1 MQKPEMNEPDNCYIY
16 HALRDITLDTNDDI
30 HLQHCLNYS
39 FIQFISDDSARLSE
53 NANEHDVETEQLE
66 IYS

>member
-1 MQKPEMNEPDNCYIY
+1 MNEPDDYFMY
-16 HALRDITLDTNDDI
+16 RASRAITLDANDDI
-30 HLQHCLNYS
+30 HLRHCLNYS

-53 NANEHDVETEQLE
+53 NANGHEVGTEQLE